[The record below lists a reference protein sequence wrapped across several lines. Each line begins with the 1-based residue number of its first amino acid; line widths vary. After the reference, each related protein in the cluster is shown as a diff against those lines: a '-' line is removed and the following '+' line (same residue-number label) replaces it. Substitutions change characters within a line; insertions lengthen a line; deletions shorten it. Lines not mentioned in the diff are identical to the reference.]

1 MILRVSDV
9 GRLEVL
15 LILSIENTI
24 DNINNLYYLSII
36 SSLCYNLLM
45 NIYQLSKQIPLSV
58 VTHDQI
64 EAILSPYVNNINAKI
79 SYMVKKGELLRLK
92 KGVYVFGEE
101 CRINSIDMISI
112 ANTLYAPSYVSFEYA
127 LSYYGLIPERVYEI
141 TSATMRMKKE
151 FPTPVG
157 RFTYKVVPLQA
168 YALGVDWS
176 YDKTYGGK
184 LIATAEKALC
194 DKIKSDRGIGRLS
207 QAKLEMYLEHD
218 LRIDMDLLFDLDSG
232 LIEAIARAYR
242 SSNLHNLAKFINKRK
257 QSA

>member
-1 MILRVSDV
+1 
-9 GRLEVL
+9 
-15 LILSIENTI
+15 
-24 DNINNLYYLSII
+24 
-36 SSLCYNLLM
+36 M
-45 NIYQLSKQIPLSV
+45 NIHQLSKQIPVSIF
-58 VTHDQI
+58 THDQI
-64 EAILSPYVNNINAKI
+64 EAILSPHINNVNAKI

-92 KGVYVFGEE
+92 KGVYTFGEE
-101 CRINSIDMISI
+101 YRITPMDMVSV

-127 LSYYGLIPERVYEI
+127 LSYYGLIPERVHEI

-151 FPTPVG
+151 FSTPVG

-176 YDKTYGGK
+176 YDKTHGGK

-218 LRIDMDLLFDLDSG
+218 LRIDMDQLFTLDVK
-232 LIEAIARAYR
+232 LIEAIATAYK
-242 SSNLHNLAKFINKRK
+242 SSNLQNLAKLINKRK